1 MVPVKNGAIPDA
13 PEGGHSSQAG
23 TLPDLPAGADDDPS
37 EPDCPDDDAADVV
50 DRAETAPTPAPG
62 VAPAVEPTGAAAALE
77 GAAVVAGNL
86 TAPYGVARLLPAMPE
101 VWAAA
106 GSASTAEN
114 SNAR

>member
-1 MVPVKNGAIPDA
+1 
-13 PEGGHSSQAG
+13 
-23 TLPDLPAGADDDPS
+23 
-37 EPDCPDDDAADVV
+37 
-50 DRAETAPTPAPG
+50 
-62 VAPAVEPTGAAAALE
+62 VEPIGAAAALE

-106 GSASTAEN
+106 EAASTAHN

>member
-1 MVPVKNGAIPDA
+1 M
-13 PEGGHSSQAG
+13 
-23 TLPDLPAGADDDPS
+23 PAADDPPD
-37 EPDCPDDDAADVV
+37 PDCTGDAAVDVV
-50 DRAETAPTPAPG
+50 DRAETAPTPVPG

-106 GSASTAEN
+106 EAASTAHN